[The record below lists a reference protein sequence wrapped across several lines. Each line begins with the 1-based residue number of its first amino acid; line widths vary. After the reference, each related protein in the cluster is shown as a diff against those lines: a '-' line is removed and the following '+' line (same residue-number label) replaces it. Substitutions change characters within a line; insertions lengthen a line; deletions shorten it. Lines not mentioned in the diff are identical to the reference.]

1 MFFFCHFSQNR
12 FSLCKKGKGTTRVS
26 FFEDNFHFILLITN
40 FEKAKKY
47 QLPADGKMIDVTE
60 EQYREFYRYK
70 RREKYL
76 KESDQEHKLY
86 HYSDLD
92 TDELLGEEMFSYPN
106 EESVEDRVVDHIL
119 RETVRRYVEELPEEE
134 RVLVFALY
142 YQKKTERDCAEE
154 LGVCQKTIN
163 NQRKQILAK
172 LKKMMN
178 IL

>member
-1 MFFFCHFSQNR
+1 M
-12 FSLCKKGKGTTRVS
+12 
-26 FFEDNFHFILLITN
+26 
-40 FEKAKKY
+40 EKAKKY

>member
-1 MFFFCHFSQNR
+1 ME
-12 FSLCKKGKGTTRVS
+12 KPK
-26 FFEDNFHFILLITN
+26 NF
-40 FEKAKKY
+40 
-47 QLPADGKMIDVTE
+47 QLPAEGKMIDVTE

-119 RETVRRYVEELPEEE
+119 RETVRRYVEKLPKED

-154 LGVCQKTIN
+154 FGVCQKTIN

>member
-1 MFFFCHFSQNR
+1 M
-12 FSLCKKGKGTTRVS
+12 
-26 FFEDNFHFILLITN
+26 
-40 FEKAKKY
+40 EKAKKY

-119 RETVRRYVEELPEEE
+119 RETVRRYVGELPEEDQLL
-134 RVLVFALY
+134 VLALY

-163 NQRKQILAK
+163 NQRKLILAK